1 MGGAEVIIP
10 SRFVNP
16 DTTLLRDTLDI
27 SFDRIFVL
35 ADSLRC
41 TPDTLRA
48 LAIRYAFSLE
58 RLVFLA
64 DSMHVRDMDVLGQR
78 IEETRGLILAT
89 AGQQGVTFV
98 YGSGYN
104 TAQTQT
110 NWSNTLDYT
119 WVDGTRVVKNRT
131 NVSLTRQ
138 TGGSKETKLQT
149 RRSETSVGWLLSP
162 RVSVGGRVNL
172 YGSAHL
178 DRTIYS
184 FNDDNS
190 DVQMSMETKHDPLPG
205 LHVEFNLYEG
215 ITNQDKG
222 TTSRS
227 GYLGEVNGRMRYERG
242 AWLSWEMNGV
252 LNGNHLKTRTLN
264 TPFRTTDLANRA
276 NGSLA
281 LFQAAPVSARIDFT
295 YDAPHFEQVPPPSGT
310 DSRLFVTSSSSK
322 TRTVKG
328 SMRFQGNNDTY
339 VDVSG
344 DLGDRQTP
352 VNTGAGNVTYADD
365 VSFGNDRNATIS
377 GNTRILGWALNSTF
391 ILNRNELFTPRV
403 RADSPRFHER
413 AVSSSR
419 SLETNVSRALTRRL
433 TARMAGSIS
442 LDSFDY
448 SVNTTFAE
456 ATPDRDSPRQSWRVE
471 GTYQASESYR
481 NTVSLEVSRWQDL
494 NISGTASA
502 SNTENRNYRAGWQW
516 TARLTRGLTVNQ
528 TNSINAGYLRQ
539 LFSPSQNRLSIH
551 YTTVTTLNALIT
563 PRLAMDVTHNAD
575 FEPSGAYR
583 VNRDGVEAFSPSGD
597 SRNYVLNASIRYTAS
612 PALTLTLN
620 PVYYYRGNAVR
631 TNGVSIPQR
640 SVKTLSLSGGANVNL
655 TIGNQ
660 GRLTGQ
666 ITRQFNDQ
674 GTLEYAGPTAGVV
687 HRTEYDYWNGSLQFS
702 WKL

>member
-1 MGGAEVIIP
+1 VVIP

-48 LAIRYAFSLE
+48 LAIRYAFNLE

-64 DSMHVRDMDVLGQR
+64 DSMHVHDMDQLGAR

-104 TAQTQT
+104 TSQTQT

-119 WVDGTRVVKNRT
+119 WVQGARVLRNRT

-138 TGGSKETKLQT
+138 TGGANQTKLQT

-184 FNDDNS
+184 FTDDNS

-215 ITNQDKG
+215 VTNQDKG
-222 TTSRS
+222 TSSRS

-242 AWLSWEMNGV
+242 DWLAWEMSGV
-252 LNGNHLKTRTLN
+252 LNGSHLRTRTFN
-264 TPFRTTDLANRA
+264 TPFYTTDLANRT

-281 LFQAAPVSARIDFT
+281 LFQAAPVSARVDFS
-295 YDAPHFEQVPPPSGT
+295 YDAPHSEQVPPPSGLGGQ
-310 DSRLFVTSSSSK
+310 LFITRFSSK
-322 TRTVKG
+322 TRTLKG
-328 SMRFQGNNDTY
+328 SMRFQRSSDTY
-339 VDVSG
+339 LDVSG

-365 VSFGNDRNATIS
+365 VSFGNDRSTTVS
-377 GNTRILGWALNSTF
+377 GNTRLLGWALNST
-391 ILNRNELFTPRV
+391 LLLSRSELFTPRV
-403 RADSPRFHER
+403 RSDARFHER

-419 SLETNVSRALTRRL
+419 SLETNLSRPLTTRL
-433 TARMAGSIS
+433 TARLAASIS
-442 LDSFDY
+442 LDSYDY
-448 SVNTTFAE
+448 SVNTTAAD

-494 NISGTASA
+494 NISGAASA

-516 TARLTRGLTVNQ
+516 TARLTPGLTANQ

-539 LFSPSQNRLSIH
+539 LFNPAQNRLSIH

-563 PRLAMDVTHNAD
+563 PRLAMDITHNAD

-583 VNRDGVEAFSPSGD
+583 VNQDGVEAFSPSGD
-597 SRNYVLNASIRYTAS
+597 ARNYVLNASVRYTAS
-612 PALTLTLN
+612 PSLTLTLN
-620 PVYYYRGNAVR
+620 PVYYYRGNGVR
-631 TNGVSIPQR
+631 TNGVSVPQR
-640 SVKTLSLSGGANVNL
+640 AVKTLSLSGGANVNL
-655 TIGNQ
+655 AVGNQ

-666 ITRQFNDQ
+666 ISRQFNDQ
-674 GTLEYAGPTAGVV
+674 GTLEYGGPTAGIV
-687 HRTEYDYWNGSLQFS
+687 HRTEYDYWQGSLQFS